1 MATIQIRNIPDDVHQ
16 RFRERAAAAGMS
28 LQEYLL
34 AELCHAARR
43 RTPSEIVEDVERRR
57 RELGRAGFSEVSSV
71 DFVRS
76 DRSSR

>member
-34 AELCHAARR
+34 AELCRSARR
-43 RTPSEIVEDVERRR
+43 RTPAEIVADVERRR
-57 RELGRAGFSEVSSV
+57 LELGRAGFAEVSSV
-71 DFVRS
+71 DFVRG
-76 DRSSR
+76 DRASR